1 MTTGVS
7 SWLSSPCQ
15 VQGPRNHKLPASS
28 GEGPEPANASL
39 PLTRTRLVTAVAA
52 AATISGCISGPRVPQ
67 ILSLVEVS
75 AGFHSRLSYWPP
87 PPSSHE
93 SQNNSNSAPGTL
105 HPPGSRVP
113 SVSPSLLS
121 QGPREE
127 DTKPKSFLK
136 NASGLL
142 QAASDDSSPG
152 QQGMQTTLRGLSSGI
167 RHRCEGVAMASEARE
182 RSVWPFCLPMPGHR
196 DTEQGKWGGGCPAA
210 TACRFEWMVL
220 RGARSGFYS
229 GHSPSARPLHQ
240 RPRCRPEWSSSAGQT
255 PSPRSCGLQGRRVSG
270 GSARQWVSNRA
281 TVCNPEGAQRS
292 RPARDFGQ
300 SRR

>member
-15 VQGPRNHKLPASS
+15 VQGPRSHKLPASS

-105 HPPGSRVP
+105 HPPEAGRVP

-136 NASGLL
+136 DASGLL

-196 DTEQGKWGGGCPAA
+196 DTEQEKWWGWGAA
-210 TACRFEWMVL
+210 RL
-220 RGARSGFYS
+220 
-229 GHSPSARPLHQ
+229 
-240 RPRCRPEWSSSAGQT
+240 PRRAGLNGWSSEGLGVASTLGTAPQLAPSVSAPGAD
-255 PSPRSCGLQGRRVSG
+255 PNGPLPPAGPPPHVPVASEAAVS
-270 GSARQWVSNRA
+270 AV
-281 TVCNPEGAQRS
+281 GALDS
-292 RPARDFGQ
+292 G
-300 SRR
+300 